1 MKKDHVMKIELES
14 PRHIEG
20 NAPASSPA
28 FAPPAFVSVGR
39 LGLLGL
45 LGAVALAGCRVTLAP
60 TNHARSKP
68 ATELA
73 GGSPGEIGDDTGSDP
88 NAGPAPGPANDPAA
102 RAAAADPPH
111 GSSAR
116 PRP

>member
-28 FAPPAFVSVGR
+28 FAPPAFASVGR

-73 GGSPGEIGDDTGSDP
+73 GGSPCEIGDHTGSDP
-88 NAGPAPGPANDPAA
+88 HAGPSPDPAHHPSPLAAA
-102 RAAAADPPH
+102 RA
-111 GSSAR
+111 
-116 PRP
+116 